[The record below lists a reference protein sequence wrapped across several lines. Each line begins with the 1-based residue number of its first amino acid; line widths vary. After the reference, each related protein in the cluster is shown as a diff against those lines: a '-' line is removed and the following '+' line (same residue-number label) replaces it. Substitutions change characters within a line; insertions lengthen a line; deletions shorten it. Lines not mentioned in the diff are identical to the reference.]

1 TPPRRCRCTTR
12 SDAGS
17 ATSSARRRATSCKRC
32 TISSSGGSSPPGP
45 DVANRRR
52 PLAKVEERSTGQ
64 PSAGSTPLRG
74 GPRMALIMTC
84 ECGEVLRAETEDDLI
99 TAVERHVASQH
110 PDLVGA
116 FSRDDIIAM
125 AEMI

>member
-1 TPPRRCRCTTR
+1 
-12 SDAGS
+12 
-17 ATSSARRRATSCKRC
+17 
-32 TISSSGGSSPPGP
+32 
-45 DVANRRR
+45 
-52 PLAKVEERSTGQ
+52 
-64 PSAGSTPLRG
+64 
-74 GPRMALIMTC
+74 MALIMTC